1 MTIEGRP
8 DIQHNWE
15 KEFEQQRKDRLQD
28 AIDEYLQD
36 DKVSPRRAYEE
47 ILSCVQDVMDYNRKQ
62 LDRATVLKSL
72 MMGHRE
78 VDDIDELAIGD
89 VHGGPSVDDE
99 FRTFVDGDIALKI
112 HCAGPSFRTRDLTL
126 GGLVDSHDGWN

>member
-8 DIQHNWE
+8 EFQHNWE

-78 VDDIDELAIGD
+78 VDDIDDLAIKWQYD
-89 VHGGPSVDDE
+89 KLPE
-99 FRTFVDGDIALKI
+99 RY
-112 HCAGPSFRTRDLTL
+112 
-126 GGLVDSHDGWN
+126 

>member
-8 DIQHNWE
+8 EIQHDWE
-15 KEFEQQRKDRLQD
+15 KQFEQQRKDRLQD

-47 ILSCVQDVMDYNRKQ
+47 ILSCIQDVMDHNRKQ

-78 VDDIDELAIGD
+78 VDDIDELAIKWQYD
-89 VHGGPSVDDE
+89 KLPE
-99 FRTFVDGDIALKI
+99 RY
-112 HCAGPSFRTRDLTL
+112 
-126 GGLVDSHDGWN
+126 

>member
-8 DIQHNWE
+8 NIQHNWE

-47 ILSCVQDVMDYNRKQ
+47 ILSCIQDVMDYNRKQ

-78 VDDIDELAIGD
+78 VDDIDDLAIKWQYEKL
-89 VHGGPSVDDE
+89 PE
-99 FRTFVDGDIALKI
+99 RF
-112 HCAGPSFRTRDLTL
+112 
-126 GGLVDSHDGWN
+126 

>member
-28 AIDEYLQD
+28 SIDEYLQD

-47 ILSCVQDVMDYNRKQ
+47 ILSCIQDVMDHNRKQ

-78 VDDIDELAIGD
+78 VDDIDDLAIKWQYD
-89 VHGGPSVDDE
+89 KLPE
-99 FRTFVDGDIALKI
+99 RF
-112 HCAGPSFRTRDLTL
+112 
-126 GGLVDSHDGWN
+126 

>member
-62 LDRATVLKSL
+62 LDRSTALKCL
-72 MMGHRE
+72 LMGHRE
-78 VDDIDELAIGD
+78 IDFMGDPELASKWQYD
-89 VHGGPSVDDE
+89 KLPE
-99 FRTFVDGDIALKI
+99 RF
-112 HCAGPSFRTRDLTL
+112 
-126 GGLVDSHDGWN
+126 